1 MKKNIIIINT
11 FPKTEI
17 KQKLL
22 TDQVNNLKKL
32 GYPILLISGC
42 EIPTYIT
49 DVVDFY
55 FINKVTDVIGKDF
68 TYNLNESGL
77 SISTSWF
84 NLGSKTMYCYFP
96 HCHSTIAQN
105 IVVGFEIAKS
115 LGFTTALYA
124 EDDNIFNEGSFDLI
138 NNSLNMINKNETKM
152 CGIQWNKNY
161 IYDIVYTTFFITDIP
176 FLLEIFKI
184 PTNKDDWYD
193 MEIVKKYKLYK
204 TFEGAFNDFLIP
216 HIDDFHNISEE
227 VFSLQKEGQ
236 LQTNTITRYQNED
249 FLIDIFMTI
258 LLSPENIKTMFL
270 INQTNYLPSG
280 KKPYNIKIY
289 YDNNFEYDVV
299 LQSDGHYY
307 INSIPEYVKEVK
319 LSIDGYGEKILNT
332 DIDIIKYNG
341 KIIEHS

>member
-1 MKKNIIIINT
+1 LVRYGNSKK
-11 FPKTEI
+11 F
-17 KQKLL
+17 
-22 TDQVNNLKKL
+22 
-32 GYPILLISGC
+32 
-42 EIPTYIT
+42 
-49 DVVDFY
+49 
-55 FINKVTDVIGKDF
+55 
-68 TYNLNESGL
+68 
-77 SISTSWF
+77 
-84 NLGSKTMYCYFP
+84 
-96 HCHSTIAQN
+96 
-105 IVVGFEIAKS
+105 
-115 LGFTTALYA
+115 
-124 EDDNIFNEGSFDLI
+124 
-138 NNSLNMINKNETKM
+138 
-152 CGIQWNKNY
+152 
-161 IYDIVYTTFFITDIP
+161 
-176 FLLEIFKI
+176 
-184 PTNKDDWYD
+184 
-193 MEIVKKYKLYK
+193 KLYK

-299 LQSDGHYY
+299 LQSDGHYH

>member
-1 MKKNIIIINT
+1 MKNNIIIINT
-11 FPKTEI
+11 FPNTEI

-22 TDQVNNLKKL
+22 TEQVNNLNKL

-42 EIPTYIT
+42 EIPKHIT
-49 DVVDFY
+49 NIVDFY
-55 FINKVTDVIGKDF
+55 FINKVTDIIGKDF
-68 TYNLNESGL
+68 TYKLFKSELNPA
-77 SISTSWF
+77 TSWF
-84 NLGSKTMYCYFP
+84 EIGDKKIFCYSS

-115 LGFTTALYA
+115 LGFTTAFYA

-138 NNSLNMINKNETKM
+138 NNSLNKINKNESKM

-216 HIDDFHNISEE
+216 HIDDFHNISKE

-236 LQTNTITRYQNED
+236 LQTNTITRYQNEN
-249 FLIDIFMTI
+249 FLIDVFMTI
-258 LLSPENIKTMFL
+258 LLSPENTKTIFL
-270 INQTNYLPSG
+270 INKTDYLPSG
-280 KKPYNIKIY
+280 QKRYNIKIY
-289 YDNNFEYDVV
+289 YDDNFEYDVA
-299 LQSDGHYY
+299 LQCDGHYY
-307 INSIPEYVKEVK
+307 VNHIPDYVKEVK
-319 LSIDGYGEKILNT
+319 LSIDGYGEKTLST

-341 KIIEHS
+341 KIV

>member
-42 EIPTYIT
+42 EIPKHIT
-49 DVVDFY
+49 DIVDFY
-55 FINKVTDVIGKDF
+55 FINKVTDIIGKDF
-68 TYNLNESGL
+68 TYKLFESELNP
-77 SISTSWF
+77 STSWF
-84 NLGSKTMYCYFP
+84 DIGDKKIFCYSS

-138 NNSLNMINKNETKM
+138 NNSLNNINKNESKM

-236 LQTNTITRYQNED
+236 LQTNTITRYQNEN
-249 FLIDIFMTI
+249 FLIDVFMTI
-258 LLSPENIKTMFL
+258 ILSPENTKTLFL
-270 INQTNYLPSG
+270 INQTNYLLSG
-280 KKPYNIKIY
+280 QKTYTIKVY
-289 YDNNFEYDVV
+289 YDDDFKYDVV
-299 LQSDGHYY
+299 LLSSEHFYM
-307 INSIPEYVKEVK
+307 NTIPEHVNNVK
-319 LSIDGYGEKILNT
+319 LLIEGYGEKILST

-341 KIIEHS
+341 KIIVHS

>member
-11 FPKTEI
+11 FPNTEI

-22 TDQVNNLKKL
+22 TEQVNNLNKL

-42 EIPTYIT
+42 EIPKHIT
-49 DVVDFY
+49 DIVDFY
-55 FINKVTDVIGKDF
+55 FINKVTNIIGKDF
-68 TYNLNESGL
+68 TYKLFESELNPA
-77 SISTSWF
+77 TSWF
-84 NLGSKTMYCYFP
+84 DIGDKKIFCYSS

-138 NNSLNMINKNETKM
+138 NNSLNKINKNESKM

-161 IYDIVYTTFFITDIP
+161 IYDIVYTTFFITDIT

-193 MEIVKKYKLYK
+193 MEIAKKYKLYK
-204 TFEGAFNDFLIP
+204 TFEGSFNDFLMP

-236 LQTNTITRYQNED
+236 LQTNTITRYQNEN
-249 FLIDIFMTI
+249 FLIDVFMTI
-258 LLSPENIKTMFL
+258 LLSSENVKTMFL
-270 INQTNYLPSG
+270 INKTNYLPSG
-280 KKPYNIKIY
+280 QKLYNIKIY
-289 YDNNFEYDVV
+289 YDDNFEYDVE
-299 LQSDGHYY
+299 LQCDGHYY
-307 INSIPEYVKEVK
+307 VNHIPDYVKEVK
-319 LSIDGYGEKILNT
+319 LSIDGYGEKTLST

-341 KIIEHS
+341 KIV

>member
-11 FPKTEI
+11 FPNTEI

-22 TDQVNNLKKL
+22 TEQVNNLNKL

-42 EIPTYIT
+42 EIPKHIT
-49 DVVDFY
+49 DIVDFY
-55 FINKVTDVIGKDF
+55 FINKVTNIIGKDF
-68 TYNLNESGL
+68 TYKLFESELNPA
-77 SISTSWF
+77 TSWF
-84 NLGSKTMYCYFP
+84 DIGDKKIFCYSS

-138 NNSLNMINKNETKM
+138 NNSLNKINKNESKM

-193 MEIVKKYKLYK
+193 MEIAKKYKLYK
-204 TFEGAFNDFLIP
+204 TFEGSFNDFLMP

-236 LQTNTITRYQNED
+236 LQTNTITRYQNEN
-249 FLIDIFMTI
+249 FLIDVFMTI
-258 LLSPENIKTMFL
+258 LLSSENVKTMFL
-270 INQTNYLPSG
+270 INKTNYLPSG
-280 KKPYNIKIY
+280 QKLYNIKIY
-289 YDNNFEYDVV
+289 YDDNFEYDVA
-299 LQSDGHYY
+299 LQCDGHYY
-307 INSIPEYVKEVK
+307 VNHIPDYVKEVT
-319 LSIDGYGEKILNT
+319 LSIDGYGEKTLST

-341 KIIEHS
+341 KIV

>member
-11 FPKTEI
+11 FPNTEI

-22 TDQVNNLKKL
+22 TEQVNNLNKL

-42 EIPTYIT
+42 EIPKHIT
-49 DVVDFY
+49 DIVDFY
-55 FINKVTDVIGKDF
+55 FINKVTNIIGKDF
-68 TYNLNESGL
+68 TYKLFESELNPA
-77 SISTSWF
+77 TSWF
-84 NLGSKTMYCYFP
+84 DIGDKKIFCYSS

-138 NNSLNMINKNETKM
+138 NNSLNKINKNESKM

-161 IYDIVYTTFFITDIP
+161 IYDIVYTTFFITDIT

-193 MEIVKKYKLYK
+193 MEIAKKYKLYK
-204 TFEGAFNDFLIP
+204 TFEGSFNDFLMP

-236 LQTNTITRYQNED
+236 LQTNTITRYQNEN
-249 FLIDIFMTI
+249 FLIDVFMTI
-258 LLSPENIKTMFL
+258 LLSSENVKTMFL
-270 INQTNYLPSG
+270 INKTNYLPSG
-280 KKPYNIKIY
+280 QKLYNIKIY
-289 YDNNFEYDVV
+289 YDDNFEYDVA
-299 LQSDGHYY
+299 LQCDGHYY
-307 INSIPEYVKEVK
+307 VNHIPDYVKEVK
-319 LSIDGYGEKILNT
+319 LSIDGYGEKTLST

-341 KIIEHS
+341 KIV

>member
-11 FPKTEI
+11 FPNTEI

-22 TDQVNNLKKL
+22 TEQVNNLNKL

-42 EIPTYIT
+42 EIPKHIT
-49 DVVDFY
+49 DIVDFY
-55 FINKVTDVIGKDF
+55 FINKVTNIIGKDF
-68 TYNLNESGL
+68 TYKLFESELNPA
-77 SISTSWF
+77 TSWF
-84 NLGSKTMYCYFP
+84 DIGDKKIFCYSS

-138 NNSLNMINKNETKM
+138 NNSLTKINKNESKM

-161 IYDIVYTTFFITDIP
+161 MYDIVYTTFFITDIP

-193 MEIVKKYKLYK
+193 MEIAKKYKLYK
-204 TFEGAFNDFLIP
+204 TFEGSFNDFLMP

-236 LQTNTITRYQNED
+236 LQTNTITRYQNEN
-249 FLIDIFMTI
+249 FLIDVFMTI
-258 LLSPENIKTMFL
+258 LLSSENVKTMFL
-270 INQTNYLPSG
+270 INKTNYLPSG
-280 KKPYNIKIY
+280 QKLYNIKIY
-289 YDNNFEYDVV
+289 YDDNFEYDVA
-299 LQSDGHYY
+299 LQCDGHYY
-307 INSIPEYVKEVK
+307 VNHIPDYVKEVK
-319 LSIDGYGEKILNT
+319 LSIDGYGEKTLST

-341 KIIEHS
+341 KIV

>member
-1 MKKNIIIINT
+1 MRFQHTTPDQIAEKNSFAID
-11 FPKTEI
+11 K
-17 KQKLL
+17 
-22 TDQVNNLKKL
+22 NNR
-32 GYPILLISGC
+32 PV
-42 EIPTYIT
+42 
-49 DVVDFY
+49 DVY
-55 FINKVTDVIGKDF
+55 
-68 TYNLNESGL
+68 
-77 SISTSWF
+77 
-84 NLGSKTMYCYFP
+84 
-96 HCHSTIAQN
+96 
-105 IVVGFEIAKS
+105 
-115 LGFTTALYA
+115 
-124 EDDNIFNEGSFDLI
+124 DLI
-138 NNSLNMINKNETKM
+138 NNSLNKINKNKSKM
-152 CGIQWNKNY
+152 CGVQWNKNY

-236 LQTNTITRYQNED
+236 LETNTITRYQNEN
-249 FLIDIFMTI
+249 FLIDTFMTI
-258 LLSPENIKTMFL
+258 LLSAENIKTMFL
-270 INQTNYLPSG
+270 INQTNYLPIG

-299 LQSDGHYY
+299 LQSDGHCH